1 MNMNVKAVALLSKI
15 QLVGAINPAA
25 WDALIPHSHF
35 VFTDAHVNLLAA
47 DLVRQISTQ
56 LTDRGLRDRAF
67 SVSQQMARSAATG
80 LAASWEPGDELCPP
94 WRWPFPH
101 PHHLDLL
108 ALLEENL
115 GPQPQPWKTLAAAEQ
130 VQLAYQL
137 TQVAALT
144 SEASFSQELLHLATN
159 VATAASR
166 TMLDEFERCGTK
178 PRPKFPKKALDQIPQ
193 LV

>member
-1 MNMNVKAVALLSKI
+1 MNAKAVALFSKI

-56 LTDRGLRDRAF
+56 LADTGLRERTF
-67 SVSQQMARSAATG
+67 GVSQQMARSAASA

-101 PHHLDLL
+101 PHGLEWLGQLDQVLK
-108 ALLEENL
+108 
-115 GPQPQPWKTLAAAEQ
+115 PQPDPWKTLPAAEQ

-137 TQVAALT
+137 TQVASLT
-144 SEASFSQELLHLATN
+144 SEAGFSQELLHLAAG
-159 VATAASR
+159 VAAAASR

-178 PRPKFPKKALDQIPQ
+178 PRPKFPKKAPNQIPQ

>member
-1 MNMNVKAVALLSKI
+1 MNAKAVALHSKI

-47 DLVRQISTQ
+47 DLVRQISSQ
-56 LTDRGLRDRAF
+56 LTDPSLREQTF
-67 SVSQQMARSAATG
+67 GVSQQMARSAASG

-101 PHHLDLL
+101 PHG
-108 ALLEENL
+108 LEWLEQL
-115 GPQPQPWKTLAAAEQ
+115 EQVLKPQPQPWKSIGAAEQ

-144 SEASFSQELLHLATN
+144 SEASFSLELLHLASR
-159 VATAASR
+159 VAAVASR
-166 TMLDEFERCGTK
+166 TMLDEFERCGTR
-178 PRPKFPKKALDQIPQ
+178 PRPKFPRKTPNQVPQ